1 MITKFYRYCLI
12 YKYNFNCTFTFTF
25 NLILIVLL
33 DPFQDFYFNSLH
45 SESSKMGSSRL
56 IKDYIDQSF
65 CKFI

>member
-12 YKYNFNCTFTFTF
+12 YKYNFNCTFTF